1 VRGVSDRVDD
11 YDYAFPETAIAHVP
25 SARRE
30 DARLMVVSRFAR
42 EREPSR
48 PAVSGR
54 STVSALPTLL
64 RSGDLLVVNDVAV
77 LAAKLVAR
85 RHTGGRVSV
94 LVLEVG
100 QDARTATV
108 LLGTRGTL
116 LEGEELE
123 LHGDRWRVNRVLGE
137 GRHQVSVAAGRDVPS
152 LMADAGRMP
161 LPPYIDRDPVEDAR
175 DDLDRERYRTTFGGE
190 TGRAVAAPTAGLHLT
205 PELLSACEAV
215 GVRVARVRLD
225 VGEGTFRP
233 LRAERLDDHT
243 MHAEDY
249 DIPAATAQAYA
260 ATRAAGGRVVAVG
273 TTVVRSLESAV
284 LEGGA
289 SLCAGPGTTR
299 LFLRPGHEFSAV
311 DALLTNFHQP
321 RSTLLVLVSAFAGR
335 RTIAEAYD
343 QAIADGFRLFS
354 YGDAMLLVDDD
365 GAGPGLPGARR

>member
-11 YDYAFPETAIAHVP
+11 YDYAFPETAIAQVP

-30 DARLMVVSRFAR
+30 DARLMVVPRFAR
-42 EREPSR
+42 EGDPPR
-48 PAVSGR
+48 PAVAER
-54 STVSALPTLL
+54 RTVSELPSLL
-64 RSGDLLVVNDVAV
+64 RAGDLLVVNDVAV

-85 RHTGGRVSV
+85 RDTGGRVSV
-94 LVLEVG
+94 LVLAVG
-100 QDARTATV
+100 QGGRSATV

-116 LEGEELE
+116 LEGEALE
-123 LHGDRWRVNRVLGE
+123 LHGDRWRVDRVLGE
-137 GRHQVSVAAGRDVPS
+137 GRHEVSVTSGRDVPK
-152 LMADAGRMP
+152 LMADWGRMP
-161 LPPYIDRDPVEDAR
+161 LPPYIDRDPVQDDR
-175 DDLDRERYRTTFGGE
+175 DDLDRERYRTTFGSE

-205 PELLSACEAV
+205 PALLAACEAA
-215 GVRVARVRLD
+215 GVSVARVRLD

-233 LRAERLDDHT
+233 LRAERLDDHH

-249 DIPAATAQAYA
+249 AIPAETARAYA

-284 LEGGA
+284 LDGGA
-289 SLCAGPGTTR
+289 TLREGPGSTR
-299 LFLRPGHEFSAV
+299 LFLRPGHAFSAV

-335 RTIAEAYD
+335 QTIGEAYA

-354 YGDAMLLVDDD
+354 YGDAMLLTGD
-365 GAGPGLPGARR
+365 GGSGPGLPGARR